1 MKIAVSVESTN
12 DLSKELLSTYDIKV
26 VPYQITLGDMIFK
39 DGEKT
44 TEEILKELGAH
55 KIKLKDNKYRNMTIQ
70 EIFDKDTKW
79 IEKMAYRCKPEH
91 TENYDFRKIKTFYD
105 LNNEDWTQDFEL
117 HIEDQDMYFLYI
129 REVVCLK
136 KYKHNLPNDFQ
147 WKSLKKKYNNEELEK
162 LIALGNADGWQR
174 FYTIYTE

>member
-1 MKIAVSVESTN
+1 MGKILCPHCNQEIDLNTVEIVEE
-12 DLSKELLSTYDIKV
+12 KR
-26 VPYQITLGDMIFK
+26 
-39 DGEKT
+39 EKT

-105 LNNEDWTQDFEL
+105 LNDEDWAQDFEL